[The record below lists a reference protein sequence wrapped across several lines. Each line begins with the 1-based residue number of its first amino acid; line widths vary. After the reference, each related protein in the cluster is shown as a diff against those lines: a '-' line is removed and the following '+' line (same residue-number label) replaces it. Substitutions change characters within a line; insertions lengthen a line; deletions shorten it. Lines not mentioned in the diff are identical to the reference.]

1 MYLNQQTNLDAWKG
15 KINKYYMKV
24 VQIVPSLRMK
34 PSKQLDDKSRL
45 VNSHY
50 INIDPQ
56 DQDPLPVTT
65 IALWLIHMQP

>member
-1 MYLNQQTNLDAWKG
+1 MERKNKQILHESSSDCTFTLNEAIKT
-15 KINKYYMKV
+15 I
-24 VQIVPSLRMK
+24 R
-34 PSKQLDDKSRL
+34 DKTRL

-65 IALWLIHMQP
+65 IALWLIHTQP